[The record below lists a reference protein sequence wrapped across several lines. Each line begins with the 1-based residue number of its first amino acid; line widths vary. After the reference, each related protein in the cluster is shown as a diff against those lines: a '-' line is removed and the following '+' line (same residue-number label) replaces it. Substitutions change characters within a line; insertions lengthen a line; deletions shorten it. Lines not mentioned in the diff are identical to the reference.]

1 MKPPIEERI
10 FKAHTMDNIRVRE
23 MCDEMLLLEHPQV
36 YRHTRVGFIKYISWT
51 VSMHAC
57 MLMLEHLQWQDH
69 ARQALDPSV
78 KRTVKWMRT
87 LQISQGQGVYICVA
101 RVYFHAC
108 SMCADTHMHACT
120 TRTAHICTCMRVCV
134 LCVFV
139 FVFVCVCVCVGKQDV
154 TSTAFG
160 STTTRRSCVRSRK
173 TDGQT

>member
-87 LQISQGQGVYICVA
+87 LQISQGQGVYVCVA
-101 RVYFHAC
+101 HAYLHAC
-108 SMCADTHMHACT
+108 NMRAHTHPHARMHHEDRSHMYMC
-120 TRTAHICTCMRVCV
+120 
-134 LCVFV
+134 
-139 FVFVCVCVCVGKQDV
+139 VCVCVCV
-154 TSTAFG
+154 
-160 STTTRRSCVRSRK
+160 CVCACVLANRMLHQQHSAQQQPA
-173 TDGQT
+173 GVP